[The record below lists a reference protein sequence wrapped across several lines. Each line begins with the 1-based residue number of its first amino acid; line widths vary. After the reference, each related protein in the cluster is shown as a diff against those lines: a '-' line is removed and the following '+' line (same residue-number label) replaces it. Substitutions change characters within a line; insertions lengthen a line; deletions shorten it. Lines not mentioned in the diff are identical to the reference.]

1 MYWLGE
7 TGGQLGNKLFTFSAF
22 ISAAI
27 TNNKITI
34 NPPFAEYSK
43 YFPYFESFPIPFFY
57 HKNKLPRCFFYRYTS
72 PFILKSGNFIYW
84 KILTKK
90 WPVLRCRHED
100 DILIT
105 NNSTSGMKLRKRCI
119 CAEGFGYS
127 GFNNPNHHRIIK
139 QVFAL
144 RRNDQIFINK
154 LIKKIRIIHK
164 AEIIIGVHIR
174 QGDFKTYWKGENY
187 IPVEFFSFVM
197 EKIKSYF
204 SGKRVHFIVCS
215 DEKRNYSEFPKC
227 DCTIQQELPHID
239 LYTLASCDLIIGNKI
254 STFSRWASYFGEKPM
269 LALKNVD
276 YNNIFSNIAIYRDL
290 SNFDLVE
297 MKNLEVK
304 AGTFYD

>member
-7 TGGQLGNKLFTFSAF
+7 TGGRLGNKLFTFSAF

-27 TNNKITI
+27 TNNKIVI
-34 NPPFAEYSK
+34 NPPFTQYSE
-43 YFPYFESFPIPFFY
+43 YFPYFCSFPIPLF
-57 HKNKLPRCFFYRYTS
+57 HTKNKLPRCIFYRYMS
-72 PFILKSGNFIYW
+72 PYVMKSGNFVYW

-90 WPVLRCRHED
+90 WPVIRCRHEG

-105 NNSTSGMKLRKRCI
+105 NKSTFGMKLRKGCI

-127 GFNNPNHHRIIK
+127 GFDNPVHHRIIK

-144 RRNDQIFINK
+144 KRKDQIFINK

-174 QGDFKTYWKGENY
+174 QGDFKTYWKGENF
-187 IPVEFFSFVM
+187 IPVEFYSFVM

-204 SGKRVHFIVCS
+204 SGKRIHFIVCS
-215 DEKRNYSEFPKC
+215 DEKRNCSEFPKC
-227 DCTIQQELPHID
+227 DCTIQEELPHID

-254 STFSRWASYFGEKPM
+254 SSFSRWASYFGEKPM
-269 LALKNVD
+269 LVLKDQNKNYAL
-276 YNNIFSNIAIYRDL
+276 SNIGVFKDL
-290 SNFDLVE
+290 SSFKKTSLL
-297 MKNLEVK
+297 KFLS
-304 AGTFYD
+304 